1 VSVLPGRMPVNLNTA
16 GAMVLQAVLGMPPAQ
31 VQQLLDRRR
40 TRPFL
45 SVDEAIP
52 GMQQAGG
59 DLLSVQSQ
67 FFSVQIEI
75 ELGPDWQ
82 QSESALLQRQGAGQN
97 AGQNVPLRVLWR
109 YG

>member
-1 VSVLPGRMPVNLNTA
+1 
-16 GAMVLQAVLGMPPAQ
+16 
-31 VQQLLDRRR
+31 
-40 TRPFL
+40 
-45 SVDEAIP
+45 
-52 GMQQAGG
+52 
-59 DLLSVQSQ
+59 VQSQ